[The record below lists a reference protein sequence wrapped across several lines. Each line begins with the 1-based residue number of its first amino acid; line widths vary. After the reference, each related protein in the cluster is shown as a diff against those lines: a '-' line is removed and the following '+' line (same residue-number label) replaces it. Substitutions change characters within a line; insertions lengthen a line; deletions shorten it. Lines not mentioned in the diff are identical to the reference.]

1 MLVLRDVLRRNGSA
15 VDAAVAVLAC
25 NGVVHPQSMGLGGG
39 FVMTVYVAKERKAYT
54 LMARETAP
62 RAVHRDMFVNNT
74 NAAQYG
80 KRLRA

>member
-1 MLVLRDVLRRNGSA
+1 MLLRNGTA
-15 VDAAVAVLAC
+15 VDAAIAALFC
-25 NGVVHPQSMGLGGG
+25 NGVYTPQSMGLGGG

-62 RAVHRDMFVNNT
+62 RAAHRDMFVNNT